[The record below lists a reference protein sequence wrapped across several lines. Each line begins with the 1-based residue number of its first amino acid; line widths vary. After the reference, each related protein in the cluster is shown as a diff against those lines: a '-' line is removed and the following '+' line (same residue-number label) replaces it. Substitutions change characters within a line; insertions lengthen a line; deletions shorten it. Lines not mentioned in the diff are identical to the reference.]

1 MNKQDTAQM
10 SLDDDFDR
18 PFEDVEPLQW
28 GALRELCHAN
38 AEYFM
43 PHQDENSIRIRA
55 ALMAIL
61 DHLIQLQPLYKEIS
75 RIAPMFDLDVQ
86 TPGNG
91 YRSFL
96 VLIDK
101 CIIHSRSICHQ
112 IYCQKDSIFFR
123 KSYHMRE
130 IEACSQLLASLCTC
144 LEHLQ
149 TLYSWSEYINDGKP
163 SLFIGDNHNPHEIL
177 NKVETINQYCFY
189 GRCLGFQFH
198 DNLKPI
204 LKTILVCMATF
215 SEAFYANGTLLA
227 RCANSVKYM
236 LDPEIRARRIVDVSQ
251 RADISFCQAFWFLN
265 ETDIARKL
273 PAITSSSLAIN
284 QVISIPPEELT
295 LSTLNGSTISIP
307 IPNSH
312 IGKKPIHVRLLSSKR
327 RLGMVGSGGVG
338 GELHGLS
345 NELIIH
351 CHGGGF
357 VAQTSLSHETYL
369 RGWAISLGTPI
380 LSIDYSLAPEAPFPR
395 ALEEVLYAYAWALN
409 HASTLLGSTA
419 QKILLAGDSAGA
431 NLNLGITLKCLQLNI
446 RKPDGIFMAYTPVLV
461 DFVLS
466 PSRLLCLSDPL
477 LPMGFLLRC
486 LKAYIPSD
494 NKKVTREKEHDVAE
508 CIKSDSESF
517 AEVSESDL
525 IALALSPNGDETND
539 AHKLASLPS
548 DSTLN
553 SVTLTEADG
562 MEHLQEEAKS
572 QEYINKFF
580 ELYRNCGTNTST
592 HIGNGTISEDNNIS
606 KNDRSWSFFGWS
618 LSGRHKESRELD
630 TENIKSPL
638 EEFIFTVPRDPYLSP
653 YLASDNLLAQLPP
666 IKMLTL
672 ELDPCLD
679 DSVMFARKLRLLG
692 VSVTLDILPGLPHG
706 FLNLTPVSKEAS
718 EGSDLCAKRL
728 QELLAL

>member
-1 MNKQDTAQM
+1 MTRQGTVQM

-38 AEYFM
+38 SEYFVS
-43 PHQDENSIRIRA
+43 HQDENSIRIRA

-61 DHLIQLQPLYKEIS
+61 DHLVQLQPLYKEIS
-75 RIAPMFDLDVQ
+75 RIAPMFDLDAE

-101 CIIHSRSICHQ
+101 CIIHSRSVCHQ
-112 IYCQKDSIFFR
+112 IYCQKDSLFFR
-123 KSYHMRE
+123 KSYYMRE

-149 TLYSWSEYINDGKP
+149 TLYSWSEHLSDGKP
-163 SLFIGDNHNPHEIL
+163 SLFIGDSHNPHEIL
-177 NKVETINQYCFY
+177 SKVDSINQYCFY
-189 GRCLGFQFH
+189 GRCLGFQFY

-204 LKTILVCMATF
+204 LKTIMVCMATF
-215 SEAFYANGTLLA
+215 SEAFYSNGTLLA

-265 ETDIARKL
+265 EADLTRRL
-273 PAITSSSLAIN
+273 PAITAPSLAIN
-284 QVISIPPEELT
+284 QIISIPPEELT
-295 LSTLNGSTISIP
+295 LPTLSGSTVSIP

-312 IGKKPIHVRLLSSKR
+312 IGKKPIHVRLFSSKR

-369 RGWAISLGTPI
+369 RSWAINLGIPI

-419 QKILLAGDSAGA
+419 QKILFAGDSAGA
-431 NLNLGITLKCLQLNI
+431 NLNLGVTLKCLQLNI

-466 PSRLLCLSDPL
+466 PSRLLCLTDPL

-486 LKAYIPSD
+486 LKAYAAD
-494 NKKVTREKEHDVAE
+494 
-508 CIKSDSESF
+508 CFKSESESF

-553 SVTLTEADG
+553 SVTLTEVDG
-562 MEHLQEEAKS
+562 TEHLQEEARS
-572 QEYINKFF
+572 QEYVSKFF
-580 ELYRNCGTNTST
+580 GLYRNCGTNAST
-592 HIGNGTISEDNNIS
+592 HIGNSTISTENNIL
-606 KNDRSWSFFGWS
+606 KNDKSWSFFGWS

-630 TENIKSPL
+630 IENAKSSM

-653 YLASDNLLAQLPP
+653 YLAADHLLAQLPP
-666 IKMLTL
+666 VKMLTL

-679 DSVMFARKLRLLG
+679 DSVMFARKLRSLG
-692 VSVTLDILPGLPHG
+692 VLITLDILPGLPHG

-718 EGSDLCAKRL
+718 EGSDLCVKRL
-728 QELLAL
+728 QELLTL